1 MLTYLA
7 DNKKAT
13 LIDAAFTT
21 TMDIIPKLSR
31 FDLSMI
37 VISLVIGMGI
47 FATPA
52 EVAVSLSNP
61 YLYFGAWFFG
71 GVISLCGALTF
82 AEIGARYPTTGGFY
96 KAFSYCFH
104 PAFAFMINWILVI
117 SNAASVAAVALIGAE
132 YISPVIMPSGLQ
144 NDTGIKIISITSV
157 LVLYVINLLGI
168 KMSART
174 QNVLTLFKIAM
185 ILLLCAAVFKGHAPT
200 VITHVNHTHLSRNNL
215 SGFGVSLIAI
225 FFTYGGYQQTI
236 NFGGDSINAKINVP
250 KAIFRG
256 MLVVV
261 SLYMIINFAYYYVLG
276 IDGIQ
281 HRPALAAA
289 LAGVM
294 FGATGYKVI
303 SLLMF
308 VSVLAFI
315 NVNIMANPRVYY
327 AMAEDDILP
336 SIFKHINPK
345 TQVQEF
351 GLSFFVA
358 AVLIILFFVG
368 SFEKMMSYV
377 MFFDTVGLS
386 TAALSIFILRKK
398 TKHININGIYTIK
411 WFPFI
416 PVIFIITY
424 WLVTLSIFIENPTAA
439 LICVCTFA
447 VGLLIYFITKIS
459 QKTKATT

>member
-1 MLTYLA
+1 
-7 DNKKAT
+7 
-13 LIDAAFTT
+13 
-21 TMDIIPKLSR
+21 
-31 FDLSMI
+31 MI

-52 EVAVSLSNP
+52 EVAISLSNP
-61 YLYFGAWFFG
+61 FLYFGAWFFG
-71 GVISLCGALTF
+71 GAISLCGALTF

-132 YISPVIMPSGLQ
+132 YINPIIMPKDLQ
-144 NDTGIKIISITSV
+144 NDMGIKITSISSV
-157 LVLYVINLLGI
+157 LILYIINLLGI

-174 QNVLTLFKIAM
+174 QNVLTLFKISM
-185 ILLLCAAVFKGHAPT
+185 ILILCAAVFKGPTPAIVHHAFKH
-200 VITHVNHTHLSRNNL
+200 IGNN
-215 SGFGVSLIAI
+215 SIYGFGVSLIAI

-236 NFGGDSINAKINVP
+236 NFGGDSINAKVNIP

-256 MLVVV
+256 MIIVIC
-261 SLYMIINFAYYYVLG
+261 LYMLINFAYYSVLG
-276 IDGIQ
+276 IGGMQ
-281 HRPALAAA
+281 HQPALAAT
-289 LAGVM
+289 LAGVI
-294 FGATGYKVI
+294 FGAMGYKII

-327 AMAEDDILP
+327 AMAEDGILP
-336 SIFKHINPK
+336 PIFKHINPK

-358 AVLIILFFVG
+358 AVLIILFFVN
-368 SFEKMMSYV
+368 SFEKMLNYV

-398 TKHININGIYTIK
+398 TKYLDGTGIYTIK
-411 WFPFI
+411 WYPLVPVVFI
-416 PVIFIITY
+416 TSY
-424 WLVTLSIFIENPTAA
+424 WFVTVSIFIENPMAA
-439 LICVCTFA
+439 LICLCAFVA
-447 VGLLIYFITKIS
+447 GLVIYFITKRTQKPIS
-459 QKTKATT
+459 TS